1 MHASNAAATPIST
14 GRRFGH
20 RVCGPDR
27 LATYRCSS
35 VSHMFSVGRQPSANY
50 IETRRLSTFQIE
62 VGVGRETLVAKMRST
77 GPTSP
82 AATPPAGWP
91 VITV

>member
-20 RVCGPDR
+20 RVWGPD
-27 LATYRCSS
+27 LVATYRCSS
-35 VSHMFSVGRQPSANY
+35 VSHMYSIGGKPSANY

-62 VGVGRETLVAKMRST
+62 VGVVARRW
-77 GPTSP
+77 SP
-82 AATPPAGWP
+82 R
-91 VITV
+91 